1 MRPRNGQRPPRRP
14 ACCAE
19 HVGREEADLAAV
31 SDLLSAGR
39 LVTILGA
46 GGLGKTRLAQA
57 VAAGLPPTQGVV
69 VVELAP
75 LASADDIVPA
85 LGALLGIAEFR
96 STRSLRDAVAADLRT
111 RVVRALADGPTVL
124 VLDNCEHLVAEVA
137 AFAADLLATVP
148 ALRILTTS
156 RAPLAIAGEVVA
168 PLAPLPV
175 EADGAAV
182 RLFTERARA
191 ARPGAVLPVDTVR
204 RICTRLDG
212 SPLAI
217 ELAAA
222 RIRGMSADEIERRL
236 DDRFA
241 LLRGGDRSAPERHR
255 TLLAVIEWSWRL
267 LDDGAQDLLTRLA
280 LFPDG
285 LAVDA
290 VEAVAAPDRRAD
302 ALDDLAELV
311 EQSLVQLVEH
321 EGEPVRYRLL
331 ETVREFGAA
340 RLGDRGATEAV
351 RAAMIGW
358 GRGSR
363 PSATCSRSRV
373 PHSSSGSARSPA
385 NPTTSSR
392 CSAGAWLPTT
402 PRRSRTCSRPSAAT
416 GRCAVPTVRSSH
428 SAPRS
433 SRSCAVPDRR
443 PRTVPRPCSDSSSP
457 AGRQRSATSA
467 PQPWPCRPCAA

>member
-1 MRPRNGQRPPRRP
+1 MGDVGEALAVRAAAVRRGLARALGTALLAEGRAGEAAEVWAAEARANPFDEVATAGSMRALAAADRI
-14 ACCAE
+14 AE
-19 HVGREEADLAAV
+19 ALTVFAAHRDRLADELGADPSADLVRLNAELLRRSGPASGTARRVGLRAAPNALIGRQEDLAVV
-31 SDLLSAGR
+31 SDLLSANR

-57 VAAGLPPTQGVV
+57 VASGLPPTCGVV
-69 VVELAP
+69 VFELAP
-75 LASADDIVPA
+75 LGAPEDVVPA
-85 LGALLGIAEFR
+85 LAALLGIAEFR
-96 STRSLRDAVAADLRT
+96 SARSLRDAVAADLGA

-148 ALRILTTS
+148 DLRILTTS
-156 RAPLAIAGEVVA
+156 RAPLAIAGEVIA

-175 EADGAAV
+175 EEDGAAV
-182 RLFTERARA
+182 RLFTDRARA
-191 ARPGAVLPVDTVR
+191 ARPGAVLPVDAVR
-204 RICTRLDG
+204 RICGRLDG

-222 RIRGMSADEIERRL
+222 RIRGMSTDEIERRL

-290 VEAVAAPDRRAD
+290 VEAVAVPERRAD

-321 EGEPVRYRLL
+321 EGDPVRYRLL
-331 ETVREFGAA
+331 
-340 RLGDRGATEAV
+340 
-351 RAAMIGW
+351 
-358 GRGSR
+358 
-363 PSATCSRSRV
+363 
-373 PHSSSGSARSPA
+373 
-385 NPTTSSR
+385 
-392 CSAGAWLPTT
+392 
-402 PRRSRTCSRPSAAT
+402 
-416 GRCAVPTVRSSH
+416 
-428 SAPRS
+428 
-433 SRSCAVPDRR
+433 
-443 PRTVPRPCSDSSSP
+443 
-457 AGRQRSATSA
+457 
-467 PQPWPCRPCAA
+467 